1 MDKSLSDAI
10 AVAGHYG
17 LSDGEI
23 ASAVEA
29 ATAAK
34 RADSERPG
42 LVPLVHPD
50 LPGRPPYLTDPD
62 AVEVYL
68 RSGWQVA
75 PEPDAAPDL
84 AVGDLP
90 KGNASRDE
98 WWAYA
103 LGHGLTEE
111 DVASLSR
118 DEIRDHFTQDTDEE
132 TT

>member
-17 LSDGEI
+17 LTDGEI

-34 RADSERPG
+34 RAESERPG
-42 LVPLVHPD
+42 LVALVHPD

-68 RSGWQVA
+68 RSGWQRA
-75 PEPDAAPDL
+75 PEPEPEL
-84 AVGDLP
+84 AGGDLP

-98 WWAYA
+98 WAAYA

-111 DVASLSR
+111 DLAPADREQLTR
-118 DEIRDHFTQDTDEE
+118 DEIRDHFTQA
-132 TT
+132 

>member
-1 MDKSLSDAI
+1 MDKTLSDAI
-10 AVAGHYG
+10 AVASHYG
-17 LSDGEI
+17 LTDREI

-34 RADSERPG
+34 RADAARPG
-42 LVPLVHPD
+42 LVALVHPD

-75 PEPDAAPDL
+75 PEPDAEPAG
-84 AVGDLP
+84 GDLP

-118 DEIRDHFTQDTDEE
+118 DEIRAHFTQDTDEE
-132 TT
+132 TP